1 MMFVILYPAL
11 FNARTADS
19 RPGPGPLT
27 STSRFLRPYSFAAS
41 PARSA
46 ATWAANGV
54 LLREPRNP
62 DPPEVAQESVFPWR
76 SVIVTIMARYLG
88 PTCKL
93 SRREGT
99 DLFLKS
105 GVRPLESK
113 CRAESAPGQH
123 GQRRGRLSD
132 YGVQLR
138 EKQKVRRIYGVLEK
152 QFRNYYKAAARI
164 KGNTGENLLVLLETR
179 LDNVVYRMGFGSTR
193 AESRQL
199 VAHNAILVN
208 GQKVNIAS
216 YCIQEGDVVGLREKS
231 KKQLRVQTALQLAA
245 QRGESEWISV
255 DVNKM
260 EGTYT
265 RNPDRSDLPSEIN
278 ENLIVELYS
287 K

>member
-1 MMFVILYPAL
+1 
-11 FNARTADS
+11 
-19 RPGPGPLT
+19 
-27 STSRFLRPYSFAAS
+27 
-41 PARSA
+41 
-46 ATWAANGV
+46 
-54 LLREPRNP
+54 
-62 DPPEVAQESVFPWR
+62 
-76 SVIVTIMARYLG
+76 MARYLG

-152 QFRNYYKAAARI
+152 QFRNYYKKADRQ
-164 KGNTGENLLVLLETR
+164 KGATGMNLLRILERR

-199 VAHNAILVN
+199 VSHKSIVVN
-208 GQKVNIAS
+208 GVSVNIPS
-216 YCIQEGDVVGLREKS
+216 YQVEAGDVIAVREKS
-231 KKQLRVQTALQLAA
+231 RNQLRIQGALTLSAN
-245 QRGESEWISV
+245 RSPVPWV
-255 DVNKM
+255 DVNPEKM
-260 EGTYT
+260 EGVFKAAPE
-265 RNPDRSDLPSEIN
+265 RDELPQEIN